1 MAIPYPPE
9 QAAPDLDDNEILMP
23 IVGPQNQNAEPL
35 PPALPVMNL
44 PNNPEDVTTPK
55 LGTVLGIAIKTG
67 QTDNTPNADDQPDDA
82 DDKQTDDKNV
92 KKKTFVTKEYGL
104 KRRVKTQRKFK
115 CGVCTAELET
125 V

>member
-55 LGTVLGIAIKTG
+55 PGTVLGIAIKTG
-67 QTDNTPNADDQPDDA
+67 QTDNTPNADDQPNDA

-92 KKKTFVTKEYGL
+92 KKETFVTKEYGL

-125 V
+125 I

>member
-1 MAIPYPPE
+1 MAIPYPIE

-35 PPALPVMNL
+35 PLPPALPVMNI
-44 PNNPEDVTTPK
+44 PNNPEDVTTPEP
-55 LGTVLGIAIKTG
+55 GTVLGIAIKTD
-67 QTDNTPNADDQPDDA
+67 QTNNTPNADDQPDDA

-104 KRRVKTQRKFK
+104 KRRVKT
-115 CGVCTAELET
+115 LL
-125 V
+125 